1 MAIRKEDVS
10 GVSVGDL
17 IGDNLGD
24 KLRIPPYQRPYR
36 WEPSTALQLLNDIGD
51 AFQDDERSEIPYVLG
66 AVILHREKADDGP
79 LNVVDGQQRLLTLKM
94 ILAILDGDD
103 GGRFT
108 KVTNNPVALVWNAL
122 RHRIGTWPDDTK
134 RSIRKYILDQCQFV
148 RVVTNDVD
156 EAFRVFDSQNYRGKP
171 LAPHD
176 LLKAHHLREMRKRK
190 EPEPMMAAV
199 AEDWEAVSDRDLD
212 RLFSTF
218 LYRIARW
225 TRGEAAPAF
234 TAGDIGMFKGIASAD
249 IKAPSARYHLAAQ
262 AAVPLLTAW
271 ASGMSQSDVRDVGRT
286 RFQLDAPV
294 PAGRGFFEMV
304 SFMLRELTDLRQ
316 NAFKGL
322 EWEEFASYP
331 IESVEDRE
339 HGARRAR
346 GEIFAEKPSHSRY
359 RYVSELYVAALL
371 YFANK
376 FGDGE
381 LVAARQR
388 LFAWAFTPRVAFLRV
403 QFRTIDKLAQGVDAL
418 SAFSLLRNATSGRA
432 VHELPSSSEQ
442 YNGKTDHET
451 NLSHTL
457 KTLGAR

>member
-1 MAIRKEDVS
+1 MAIREE
-10 GVSVGDL
+10 GVSVVRVGEL
-17 IGDNLGD
+17 IDDN
-24 KLRIPPYQRPYR
+24 LRIPPYQRPYS
-36 WEPSTALQLLNDIGD
+36 WEPSTALQLLNDISD
-51 AFQDDERSEIPYVLG
+51 AFQDEERSEIPYVLG
-66 AVILHREKADDGP
+66 AIILHQEEGRDSA

-103 GGRFT
+103 SGKLT
-108 KVTNNPVALVWNAL
+108 KVTNNPVALVWNPL
-122 RHRIGTWPDDTK
+122 SHRIGTWPDD
-134 RSIRKYILDQCQFV
+134 RQRGIRKYIVDQCQFV

-176 LLKAHHLREMRKRK
+176 LLKAHHLREMRKWK
-190 EPEPMMAAV
+190 EPESMMAAV
-199 AEDWEAVSDRDLD
+199 VENWEAVSDRDLD

-225 TRGEAAPAF
+225 TRGEAAAAF
-234 TAGDIGMFKGIASAD
+234 TARDIGMFKGIASAD
-249 IKAPSARYHLAAQ
+249 IMAPSARYHLAAQ

-271 ASGMSQSDVRDVGRT
+271 ASGVPQSDVRDVGRT

-294 PAGRGFFEMV
+294 PVGRGFFEMV
-304 SFMLRELTDLRQ
+304 SFMLLELVELRRS
-316 NAFKGL
+316 AFEG
-322 EWEEFASYP
+322 WEEFASYSP
-331 IESVEDRE
+331 IVSGEDRD
-339 HGARRAR
+339 
-346 GEIFAEKPSHSRY
+346 IFAEKPSRSRY

-371 YFANK
+371 YFTNK
-376 FGDGE
+376 FGDEE
-381 LVAARQR
+381 LEAARQR
-388 LFAWAFTPRVAFLRV
+388 LFAWAFTPRVGFLRV

-432 VHELPSSSEQ
+432 VYELPSSSEQ
-442 YNGKTDHET
+442 YKGKPDHEA

>member
-1 MAIRKEDVS
+1 MAIREE
-10 GVSVGDL
+10 GVSVVRVGDL
-17 IGDNLGD
+17 IGDN
-24 KLRIPPYQRPYR
+24 LRIPPYQRPYR
-36 WEPSTALQLLNDIGD
+36 WEPSTALQLLNDISD
-51 AFQDDERSEIPYVLG
+51 AFYGDERSEVPYVLG
-66 AVILHREKADDGP
+66 AVILHQEKAGDSP

-94 ILAILDGDD
+94 ILAILDRAD
-103 GGRFT
+103 GGKLT
-108 KVTNNPVALVWNAL
+108 EVTNNPIALVWNAMS
-122 RHRIGTWPDDTK
+122 HRIRTWPDDRQK
-134 RSIRKYILDQCQFV
+134 GIRKYIVAQCQFV

-199 AEDWEAVSDRDLD
+199 VENWEAVSDRDLD

-225 TRGEAAPAF
+225 TRGEAAAAF
-234 TAGDIGMFKGIASAD
+234 TARDIGMFKGIASAD

-271 ASGMSQSDVRDVGRT
+271 ASGMPQSDVRDVGRT

-304 SFMLRELTDLRQ
+304 SFMLDELAALRRS
-316 NAFKGL
+316 AFEG
-322 EWEEFASYP
+322 WEEFASYSP
-331 IESVEDRE
+331 NVSGEDRD
-339 HGARRAR
+339 
-346 GEIFAEKPSHSRY
+346 IFAEKPSRSRY

-371 YFANK
+371 YFTNK
-376 FGDGE
+376 FGDEE
-381 LVAARQR
+381 LEAARRR
-388 LFAWAFTPRVAFLRV
+388 LFAWAFTPRVGFLRV
-403 QFRTIDKLAQGVDAL
+403 QFRTIDKLAQGVDVP

-442 YNGKTDHET
+442 YNGNPDHEAS
-451 NLSHTL
+451 LSHTL

>member
-1 MAIRKEDVS
+1 MAIREE
-10 GVSVGDL
+10 GVSVVRVGDL
-17 IGDNLGD
+17 IVDN
-24 KLRIPPYQRPYR
+24 LRIPPYQRPYR
-36 WEPSTALQLLNDIGD
+36 WEPSTALQLLNDISD
-51 AFQDDERSEIPYVLG
+51 TFHDDERSQIPYVLG
-66 AVILHREKADDGP
+66 AVILHQEKADDSP

-94 ILAILDGDD
+94 ILAILDGAD
-103 GGRFT
+103 GGKLT
-108 KVTNNPVALVWNAL
+108 AVTNNPVAIVWNAL
-122 RHRIGTWPDDTK
+122 SHRIGTWPDDRQK
-134 RSIRKYILDQCQFV
+134 GIRKYIVAQCQFV

-199 AEDWEAVSDRDLD
+199 VENWEAVSDRDLD

-218 LYRIARW
+218 LYRIFRW

-234 TAGDIGMFKGIASAD
+234 TARDIGMFKGIASAD

-271 ASGMSQSDVRDVGRT
+271 ASGMPQSDVRDVGRT

-304 SFMLRELTDLRQ
+304 TFMLHELAELRGG
-316 NAFKGL
+316 AFEG
-322 EWEEFASYP
+322 WEEFASYNP
-331 IESVEDRE
+331 IASVEDRD
-339 HGARRAR
+339 
-346 GEIFAEKPSHSRY
+346 IFAEKPSRNRY

-371 YFANK
+371 YFTNK
-376 FGDGE
+376 FGDEE
-381 LVAARQR
+381 LEAARQR
-388 LFAWAFTPRVAFLRV
+388 LFAWAFTPRVGFLRV
-403 QFRTIDKLAQGVDAL
+403 QFRTIDKLAQGVDAP
-418 SAFSLLRNATSGRA
+418 SVFSLLRNATSGRA

-442 YNGKTDHET
+442 YNGKPDHEA
-451 NLSHTL
+451 NLSNTL

>member
-1 MAIRKEDVS
+1 MAIRKE
-10 GVSVGDL
+10 GVSVVSVGEL
-17 IGDNLGD
+17 IVDN
-24 KLRIPPYQRPYR
+24 LRIPAYQRPYT
-36 WEPSTALQLLNDIGD
+36 WEASTALQLLNDISD
-51 AFQDDERSEIPYVLG
+51 AFQDEERSEIPYVLG
-66 AVILHREKADDGP
+66 AVILHQEEGRDSP

-94 ILAILDGDD
+94 ILRALTRGRD
-103 GGRFT
+103 GGAAIDGVDGGQYT
-108 KVTNNPVALVWNAL
+108 VVPNNPVALVWNAL
-122 RHRIGTWPDDTK
+122 SHRIGTWSEGTRAD
-134 RSIRKYILDQCQFV
+134 IRKYIVDQCQLV

-176 LLKAHHLREMRKRK
+176 LLKAHHLREMRKRN

-199 AEDWEAVSDRDLD
+199 VENWEAVSDRDLD

-225 TRGEAAPAF
+225 TRGEAAAAF
-234 TAGDIGMFKGIASAD
+234 TARDIAVFKGIALAD
-249 IKAPSARYHLAAQ
+249 IKTPSARYHLAAQ

-271 ASGMSQSDVRDVGRT
+271 ASGMPQSDVRDVGRT

-304 SFMLRELTDLRQ
+304 AFMLRELVELRRG
-316 NAFKGL
+316 AFEGL
-322 EWEEFASYP
+322 EDFASYSP
-331 IESVEDRE
+331 IVSGEDRD
-339 HGARRAR
+339 
-346 GEIFAEKPSHSRY
+346 IFAERPSRSRY

-371 YFANK
+371 YFTNK
-376 FGDGE
+376 FGDE
-381 LVAARQR
+381 DIEAARQR
-388 LFAWAFTPRVAFLRV
+388 LFAWAFTPRVGFLRV
-403 QFRTIDKLAQGVDAL
+403 QFRTIDKLAQGVDAP
-418 SAFSLLRNATSGRA
+418 SAFSLLRNAISGRA

-442 YNGKTDHET
+442 YNNQPDHEA